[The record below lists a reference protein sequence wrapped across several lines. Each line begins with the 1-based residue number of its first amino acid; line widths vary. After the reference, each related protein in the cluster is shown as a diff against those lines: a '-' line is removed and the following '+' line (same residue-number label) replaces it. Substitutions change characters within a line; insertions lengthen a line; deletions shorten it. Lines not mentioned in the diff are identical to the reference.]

1 MRRRPL
7 SSADYQE
14 IDLAD
19 EEPGATS
26 VVDLM
31 SVLEGSIDR
40 ADGT

>member
-7 SSADYQE
+7 SSADHQE

-19 EEPGATS
+19 EQPRATS

-31 SVLEGSIDR
+31 SVPQGSIDR